1 MDITSENA
9 VVSYSPGAEASIA
22 YIPTPLT
29 GHPALMG
36 FHRHLLADTVRT
48 EAFIQAIEC
57 VVRPGQVVVDLGSG
71 SGILALACA
80 RAGAARV
87 YAIESDSLI
96 FLAQQAAQA
105 NGLAE
110 RIIFIH
116 QDSRRADLPE
126 KVDVIVSE
134 CLGLMGLGGT
144 MVPAVVDLAR
154 RYLKPDGRLIPQAI
168 TLFIAPVES
177 PLHYEYVHVW
187 EQGRFYGFDLATFQ
201 KTASNNL
208 YIARFRPES
217 FLSRPQQVAAVQ
229 LLTAN
234 VTEVSARLNFAPTRS
249 GRLHGF
255 CGWFE
260 ASLADGVT
268 LSASPLAPPTI
279 WRQLYL
285 PLEKELPVATDSLIQ
300 LNFGLNLG
308 LRLAGE
314 PGFFRWCTEV
324 TCPSR
329 PAETMSL
336 KQITLKSIPR
346 KVETVH
352 ACHSERSEESLKT
365 NSKQNFI
372 EQNYFCDS
380 K

>member
-9 VVSYSPGAEASIA
+9 VISYTHSAEASIA

-29 GHPALMG
+29 GYPALMG

-48 EAFIQAIEC
+48 EAFIQAIER
-57 VVRPGQVVVDLGSG
+57 VVKPGQVVVDLGSG

-87 YAIESDSLI
+87 YAIESDKI
-96 FLAQQAAQA
+96 ITLAQQAARA

-110 RIIFIH
+110 RIVFIH
-116 QDSRRADLPE
+116 QDSRQVNLPE
-126 KVDVIVSE
+126 KVDAIVSE

-144 MVPAVVDLAR
+144 MVPDVVDLAR

-168 TLFIAPVES
+168 TLFIAPIES

-187 EQGRFYGFDLATFQ
+187 EQGRFYGFDLAAFQ
-201 KTASNNL
+201 KAASNNL
-208 YIARFRPES
+208 YIARFKPDS
-217 FLSRPQQVAAVQ
+217 FLSQPQQVAMVQ
-229 LLTAN
+229 LLADN
-234 VTEVSARLNFAPTRS
+234 VTEVSARLNFAPTHP
-249 GRLHGF
+249 GRLHGY

-260 ASLADGVT
+260 ANLGDGIT
-268 LSASPLAPPTI
+268 LSASPLSPPTI

-285 PLEKELPVATDSLIQ
+285 PLEKELPVEANSLIQ

-308 LRLAGE
+308 LSLASE
-314 PGFFRWCTEV
+314 PGFFRWCTDV
-324 TCPSR
+324 TYPGR
-329 PAETMSL
+329 PAETVSL

-346 KVETVH
+346 KLEV
-352 ACHSERSEESLKT
+352 
-365 NSKQNFI
+365 
-372 EQNYFCDS
+372 
-380 K
+380 